1 MNGTRPPIR
10 KLEFTL
16 LLNILKANKNTTAVK
31 CLVFYL
37 HKKEACPRLSDSGE
51 DAKVKGT
58 CVRDFSIPADP
69 TFSANKKVTRGPF
82 LQSPDNFSGPISNI
96 QIEIKR
102 IRAERGA

>member
-1 MNGTRPPIR
+1 MQMNGTRPPIR

-51 DAKVKGT
+51 DAKVERNL
-58 CVRDFSIPADP
+58 CSR
-69 TFSANKKVTRGPF
+69 F
-82 LQSPDNFSGPISNI
+82 LNPSGPDFL
-96 QIEIKR
+96 
-102 IRAERGA
+102 G